1 MKPTCFTSAD
11 ILLPNFEKT
20 SGFCWS
26 CVACDQYTSEP
37 AYWSEA
43 DALVGD
49 APSTLRLIL
58 PEVYLAETETRKP
71 RVLAAMDDYL
81 GRVLVSHPGS
91 MILVERT
98 LGGGSVRRGLVGAVD
113 LMAYDYEKG
122 AQTLIRATEATVA
135 ERIPARTA
143 IRRDAPVELPHAM
156 LLIDDR
162 RKTVIEP
169 LVARRDTLTV
179 AYDHDLMQGGGHLK
193 GYFLT
198 PADMTAATDALA
210 ALITPE
216 AMAERYGRADLSP
229 LLFAVGD
236 GNHSLAA
243 AKACFEEIRVRI
255 GDEAAAIHPARYAL
269 CEVVNL
275 YDESLVFEPIYRVVF
290 GVNPHDLLNA
300 FEKHIATLHGT
311 AAPQRVEWV
320 CGTREPDT
328 CGGGHDVTRHGTL
341 EIPTPVDALT
351 VGTVQDFLD
360 EYLRTA
366 PEGAFVDYIHGEDTA
381 RRLADRPDAIG
392 FLFDGMHKEELF
404 STVISD
410 GALPR
415 KTFSMGHASDK
426 RFYTEVRRIRPAG
439 SC

>member
-1 MKPTCFTSAD
+1 MSDTCFRPAD
-11 ILLPNFEKT
+11 ILLPDFRKDDRDG
-20 SGFCWS
+20 SRWS

-37 AYWSEA
+37 DYWVAA
-43 DALVGD
+43 DAYVGT

-58 PEVYLAETETRKP
+58 PEVYLSETTERKP
-71 RVLAAMDDYL
+71 LVLAAMDGYL
-81 GRVLVSHPGS
+81 RDVLINHPAT

-98 LGGGSVRRGLVGAVD
+98 LGDRSTRWGLVGMVD
-113 LMAYDYEKG
+113 LMAYDYKRG
-122 AQTLIRATEATVA
+122 ADSLIRATEATVA

-162 RKTVIEP
+162 QKTVIEP
-169 LVARRDTLTV
+169 LIVRRDALTV

-198 PADMTAATDALA
+198 TEDMLAVTEALS

-216 AMAERYGRADLSP
+216 AMSERYGKDDLAP

-243 AKACFEEIRVRI
+243 AKTCFEEIRARI
-255 GDEAAAIHPARYAL
+255 GDEAAATHPARYAL

-275 YDESLVFEPIYRVVF
+275 YDDSLVFEPIYRVVF
-290 GVNPHDLLNA
+290 GVNPDHVLDA
-300 FEKHIATLHGT
+300 FEAYIAKLAG
-311 AAPQRVEWV
+311 ANAPQTVEWV
-320 CGTREPDT
+320 HGMQENEACDGVTCCGTLT
-328 CGGGHDVTRHGTL
+328 
-341 EIPTPVDALT
+341 IPAPIDALT

-360 EYLRTA
+360 EYMKSA
-366 PEGAFVDYIHGEDTA
+366 PADAFIDYIHGADTA
-381 RRLADRPDAIG
+381 RRLACRPDAVG

-415 KTFSMGHASDK
+415 KTFSMGHAADK
-426 RFYTEVRRIRPAG
+426 RFYTEARKIK
-439 SC
+439 